1 MLYQLQSA
9 AGPSRVAMARTAGR
23 SNVRM
28 EEVSA
33 CTNWAPPFQLADGK
47 SKYGVPIFLENGN
60 INPEYLKRER
70 AEAKAVKA
78 KNIVDER
85 KKRTNLIKNK
95 EYELADYVRKN
106 IGFGGLGAKGGGEE
120 EKKPAAG
127 SRRRR

>member
-1 MLYQLQSA
+1 MLYQLQSI
-9 AGPSRVAMARTAGR
+9 AGPPRIAKARTAGR
-23 SNVRM
+23 ADVRM

-106 IGFGGLGAKGGGEE
+106 IGFGGLGANKGAEEE
-120 EKKPAAG
+120 EKPARG